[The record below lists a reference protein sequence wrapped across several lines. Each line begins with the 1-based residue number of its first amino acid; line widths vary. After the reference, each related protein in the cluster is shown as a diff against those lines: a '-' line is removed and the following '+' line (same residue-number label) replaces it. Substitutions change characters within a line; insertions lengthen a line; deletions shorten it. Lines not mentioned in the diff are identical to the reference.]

1 LLSRQGFP
9 RIARVSNARPRG
21 TSLAPLG
28 DRRRSSATNEEDA
41 MASAAHVAEGAGG
54 AAAKGGGKLKL
65 ILVLV
70 VLLGAGGGAYFAG
83 LLPFGAKSEAK
94 AEGEAAE
101 GGHGA
106 GGGAGEHGEAKGGAD
121 KKVGAIRPMDPFI
134 ANLADEDS
142 DRYIKTTVQVEFLD
156 VEAPEAFEHRLPQIR
171 DLILTLLTN
180 RTFEDIRTP
189 DGKERLRED
198 VIDRINHAME
208 REAVRAVYFTEFI
221 VQ

>member
-1 LLSRQGFP
+1 
-9 RIARVSNARPRG
+9 
-21 TSLAPLG
+21 
-28 DRRRSSATNEEDA
+28 
-41 MASAAHVAEGAGG
+41 MASAAHTAEGAEG

-65 ILVLV
+65 ILIVV
-70 VLLGAGGGAYFAG
+70 VLLAAGGGGAYFAG

-101 GGHGA
+101 GGHGEA
-106 GGGAGEHGEAKGGAD
+106 KGGEHGEAKDGAE

-134 ANLADEDS
+134 ANLADEDA

-156 VEAPEAFEHRLPQIR
+156 AEAPESFEHKLPQIR

-180 RTFEDIRTP
+180 RTFDDIRTP

>member
-1 LLSRQGFP
+1 
-9 RIARVSNARPRG
+9 
-21 TSLAPLG
+21 
-28 DRRRSSATNEEDA
+28 
-41 MASAAHVAEGAGG
+41 MASAAHVGEGAGG

-65 ILVLV
+65 ILILV
-70 VLLGAGGGAYFAG
+70 VLLAAGGGGAYFAG
-83 LLPFGAKSEAK
+83 LLPFGAHTEAK
-94 AEGEAAE
+94 AEGAAE
-101 GGHGA
+101 EGG
-106 GGGAGEHGEAKGGAD
+106 HGEAKGEGKEGV

-134 ANLADEDS
+134 ANLADEDG
-142 DRYIKTTVQVEFLD
+142 DRYIKTTVQVEFID
-156 VEAPEAFEHRLPQIR
+156 AEAPEAFEHRLPQIR
-171 DLILTLLTN
+171 DLLLTLLTN

>member
-1 LLSRQGFP
+1 LP
-9 RIARVSNARPRG
+9 
-21 TSLAPLG
+21 
-28 DRRRSSATNEEDA
+28 ATNEEDA
-41 MASAAHVAEGAGG
+41 MASAAQGVEGAEG

-65 ILVLV
+65 ILILV
-70 VLLGAGGGAYFAG
+70 VLLLGGGGGAYFAG
-83 LLPFGAKSEAK
+83 LLPFGAKADAK
-94 AEGEAAE
+94 AEADGAE
-101 GGHGA
+101 KHGDGG
-106 GGGAGEHGEAKGGAD
+106 GEHGDAKGGGE

-156 VEAPEAFEHRLPQIR
+156 AEAPESFEHRLPQIR

-180 RTFEDIRTP
+180 RTFDDIRTP

>member
-1 LLSRQGFP
+1 
-9 RIARVSNARPRG
+9 
-21 TSLAPLG
+21 
-28 DRRRSSATNEEDA
+28 
-41 MASAAHVAEGAGG
+41 MASAAHATEGAEGA
-54 AAAKGGGKLKL
+54 AAEKGGGKLKL
-65 ILVLV
+65 ILIVVV
-70 VLLGAGGGAYFAG
+70 VLLGAAGGAYFAG
-83 LLPFGAKSEAK
+83 LIPLGAEKTEAK
-94 AEGEAAE
+94 EEHAAAE
-101 GGHGA
+101 GHDK
-106 GGGAGEHGEAKGGAD
+106 GGGEHGEKKGGEE

-156 VEAPEAFEHRLPQIR
+156 AEAPEAFEQRLPQIR

-180 RTFEDIRTP
+180 RTFDDLRTP

-198 VIDRINHAME
+198 VIDRINHALE

>member
-1 LLSRQGFP
+1 
-9 RIARVSNARPRG
+9 
-21 TSLAPLG
+21 
-28 DRRRSSATNEEDA
+28 
-41 MASAAHVAEGAGG
+41 MASAAHVAEGAEG

-65 ILVLV
+65 ILILV
-70 VLLGAGGGAYFAG
+70 VLLAGGGAGAYFAG
-83 LLPFGAKSEAK
+83 LLPLGGKSEAK
-94 AEGEAAE
+94 ADDHAAE
-101 GGHGA
+101 EGG
-106 GGGAGEHGEAKGGAD
+106 HGEAKGEGKGGE

-142 DRYIKTTVQVEFLD
+142 DRYIKTTVQVEFID
-156 VEAPEAFEHRLPQIR
+156 EAPEAFEHRLPQIR